1 MKKTRIVLYTIIVLM
16 IGVILGQLAPLSR
29 ASTGCLIDLPGGNR
43 ADLYMRDNNTLLVR
57 VYLPYEV
64 TQVRREG
71 SSDVIINFQK
81 K

>member
-1 MKKTRIVLYTIIVLM
+1 MKKTRLVLYTIIVLM

-29 ASTGCLIDLPGGNR
+29 ASTLCIIDLPGSR
-43 ADLYMRDNNTLLVR
+43 ADLHMDDNNTLSVR

-64 TQVRREG
+64 TQVRRQG
-71 SSDVIINFQK
+71 SSDVIINIQK

>member
-1 MKKTRIVLYTIIVLM
+1 MKKTRLVLYTIIVLM
-16 IGVILGQLAPLSR
+16 IGVILGQLAPLSL
-29 ASTGCLIDLPGGNR
+29 ASMCKIDLPGSR
-43 ADLYMRDNNTLLVR
+43 ADLFTLDNNTLIAR

>member
-1 MKKTRIVLYTIIVLM
+1 MKKTRLVLYTIIVLM
-16 IGVILGQLAPLSR
+16 IGVILGQLAPLSWASR
-29 ASTGCLIDLPGGNR
+29 ACGIDLPGSR
-43 ADLYMRDNNTLLVR
+43 ASLHMQDDNTLRAR